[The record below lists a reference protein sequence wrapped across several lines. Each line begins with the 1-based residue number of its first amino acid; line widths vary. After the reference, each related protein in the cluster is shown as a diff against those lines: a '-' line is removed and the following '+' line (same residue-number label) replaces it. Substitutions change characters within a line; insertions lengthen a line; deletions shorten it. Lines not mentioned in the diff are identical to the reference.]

1 MRMFYCLLYYGI
13 ILAGVY
19 FVASSFCTYFHSI
32 MHNDSVD
39 GESRSS
45 DAVNERNYFV
55 AITVD
60 YASFAFQ
67 AAKFVVKTVA
77 QLIVNVME

>member
-1 MRMFYCLLYYGI
+1 MFYGLLYYGI

-19 FVASSFCTYFHSI
+19 FIASSFCAYFHI
-32 MHNDSVD
+32 TMNNTNVD
-39 GESRSS
+39 NESKSDG
-45 DAVNERNYFV
+45 DAVDARNYFV
-55 AITVD
+55 ASTSD

-67 AAKFVVKTVA
+67 AGKFVVKTVA

>member
-1 MRMFYCLLYYGI
+1 
-13 ILAGVY
+13 
-19 FVASSFCTYFHSI
+19 

-39 GESRSS
+39 GESSSRSG